1 MSRIT
6 LARLRNETVQISA
19 GGLLFAGF
27 LLAVVLVELGIALGF
42 SFLIGGW
49 AWYFFYLFAFVPV
62 ALLSILVWAA
72 ASSYL
77 ELLFR
82 KEHDG

>member
-1 MSRIT
+1 MSRTT
-6 LARLRNETVQISA
+6 LARLRNETVQISVW
-19 GGLLFAGF
+19 GLLFSAF
-27 LLAVVLVELGIALGF
+27 LLGVVLVELAVALGLT
-42 SFLIGGW
+42 FLISGW

-62 ALLSILVWAA
+62 LLLSIIVWSI

-82 KEHDG
+82 KEH